1 MSNLQII
8 KSVNGKPEYV
18 LLPFSIYQALRH
30 SIEKELVAHAHAPS
44 EEYEPFQL
52 EDYVDNPVAL
62 ARIQAKATQE
72 ELAEAMKVTQ
82 AYISRIEHQDSVS
95 AKVMVKVNAAL
106 NTLKKNRD

>member
-1 MSNLQII
+1 MSLQVI

-18 LLPFSIYQALRH
+18 LLPISVYQALRH
-30 SIEKELVAHAHAPS
+30 SIEKELAHASS

-72 ELAEAMKVTQ
+72 ELAAVMKVTQ

-95 AKVMVKVNAAL
+95 AKILVKVNTAL
-106 NTLKKNRD
+106 HSLKKNRR

>member
-18 LLPFSIYQALRH
+18 LLPFSIYQILRH
-30 SIEKELVAHAHAPS
+30 SIGKELVAHAPS

-52 EDYVDNPVAL
+52 EDYVDNQVAL
-62 ARIQAKATQE
+62 ARIQAKVTQE
-72 ELAEAMKVTQ
+72 ELADAMNVTQ
-82 AYISRIEHQDSVS
+82 AYVSRIEHQESVS

-106 NTLKKNRD
+106 NALKKGGDK